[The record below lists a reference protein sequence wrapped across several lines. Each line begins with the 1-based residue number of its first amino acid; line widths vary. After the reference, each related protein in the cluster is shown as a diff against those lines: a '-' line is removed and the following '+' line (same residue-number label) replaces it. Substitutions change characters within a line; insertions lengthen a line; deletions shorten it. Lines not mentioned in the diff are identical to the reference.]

1 MSKPKIGWKVVTKY
15 KGKMYSFGVGFFVW
29 ICFHK
34 RNNKT
39 YFKRVTKF
47 LLEYKKDIVIRG
59 KPWIALFKTKK
70 AAEIFKDMRD
80 PFSDV
85 FDIIKVEY
93 VPFEG
98 EILFLDSNNY
108 DECFL
113 LTNEKIPSKGKRYE
127 SLLKEHYEFFGKT
140 EYGYPEGTIFASE
153 VKII

>member
-15 KGKMYSFGVGFFVW
+15 KGKMYSFGVGFFVE
-29 ICFHK
+29 CCY
-34 RNNKT
+34 RERGKT
-39 YFKRVTKF
+39 YFKRVIKF
-47 LLEYKKDIVIRG
+47 LLEYKKDTVIRG

-70 AAEIFKDMRD
+70 AAEIFKDMWY
-80 PFSDV
+80 PFFDI

-93 VPFEG
+93 IPFEG
-98 EILFLDSNNY
+98 EILFLDSDNY

-113 LTNEKIPSKGKRYE
+113 LTDEKIPSKGKRYE
-127 SLLKEHYEFFGKT
+127 SLLKEQFEFFGKT